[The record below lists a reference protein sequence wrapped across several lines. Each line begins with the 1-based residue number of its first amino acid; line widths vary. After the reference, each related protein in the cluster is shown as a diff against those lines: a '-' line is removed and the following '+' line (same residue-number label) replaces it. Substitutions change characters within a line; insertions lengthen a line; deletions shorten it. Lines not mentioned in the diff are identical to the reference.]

1 MRKSRSSGSV
11 GERRGNDPLYPDFL
25 FSPNRTPKNSS
36 INELYYGIAKN
47 CLSRVPRL
55 SSATNKIS

>member
-25 FSPNRTPKNSS
+25 FMC
-36 INELYYGIAKN
+36 N
-47 CLSRVPRL
+47 CPPLK
-55 SSATNKIS
+55 A